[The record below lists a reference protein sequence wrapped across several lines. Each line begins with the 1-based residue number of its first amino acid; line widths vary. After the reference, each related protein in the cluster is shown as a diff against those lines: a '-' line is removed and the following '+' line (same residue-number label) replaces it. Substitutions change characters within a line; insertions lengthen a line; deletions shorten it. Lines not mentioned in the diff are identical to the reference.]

1 MQVGHIIAVAGQI
14 PMVPGNLSLLDLN
27 IKRQCRLSLR
37 HINRIVNAM
46 DSSTQLRD
54 IVQGICFLTHPSFI
68 PEARKEWE
76 KRTNNAI
83 VDYIVV
89 PSLPRGAQ
97 VEWCVWAHRDNNRF
111 ECMSKIKIETN
122 LCPTKN

>member
-1 MQVGHIIAVAGQI
+1 MSI
-14 PMVPGNLSLLDLN
+14 LDSN
-27 IKRQCRLSLR
+27 IKRQCRLTLR
-37 HINRIVNAM
+37 HINRIVKAM
-46 DSSTQLRD
+46 DSNTELRH

-68 PEARKEWE
+68 PAARKEWE

-89 PSLPRGAQ
+89 SSLPRGAQ

-111 ECMSKIKIETN
+111 ECECKIIM
-122 LCPTKN
+122 LAFAFSIIR